1 MKSLKEVIQEA
12 KDDVR
17 WIAIEVVTENP
28 IDDYKT
34 VRTQRVVS
42 LDTYREMKDKGHTK
56 SHMPIIS
63 VDKLSPECRT
73 REAAM
78 EYLDQP
84 KREKRKSAINKGGA
98 DYIVYAISNGQLKS
112 SGDTANGWNIWE
124 DGALGTVE
132 LYTERGGYF
141 LYGAKGSLKVGDTI
155 CIVDNDTHKKL
166 CTSFK
171 KVEHILP
178 CDSKENFIEAYR
190 KTFPNYCKKPTYAFG
205 RRTDGIPWSSFGPTY
220 SIKGIS
226 E

>member
-12 KDDVR
+12 KDDVK
-17 WIAIEVVTENP
+17 WVAIEVVTEHP
-28 IDDYKT
+28 IDYNKT
-34 VRTQRVVS
+34 VRSQRVVS
-42 LDTYREMKDKGHTK
+42 LDTYREMMDKGHTK
-56 SHMPIIS
+56 SHMRIIS

-84 KREKRKSAINKGGA
+84 KREKRKSAIDKGGA
-98 DYIVYAISNGQLKS
+98 KYIVYAISNGQLKS
-112 SGDTANGWNIWE
+112 SGDNANGWNIWE
-124 DGALGTVE
+124 EGARGDVE
-132 LYTERGGYF
+132 LYTEGGGYF

-166 CTSFK
+166 CTAFK
-171 KVEHILP
+171 KIEHILP
-178 CDSKENFIEAYR
+178 CDSKEHFIEAYR
-190 KTFPNYCKKPTYAFG
+190 ETFPKFCKKPTYAFG
-205 RRTDGIPWSSFGPTY
+205 RKTDGIPWSSFGPTY